1 MRAGFQWGS
10 TRPLLVLATTTL
22 VLAGVVP
29 RFYNANPMPA
39 IAPPPAAVP
48 ADTVTVAPR
57 TVTIRRVNG
66 GHFHL
71 EALVDGQ
78 RMEFLADTGAT
89 GVALRESNAAS
100 IGTFIR
106 PIVTTRPVRS
116 PRVESCESLRSYD
129 RVEVGHIVVHN
140 VVVVVFPNRT
150 LSQNLL
156 GMSFLSRI
164 RWQQEAGDSCS
175 NSSGGSRQRHRLT
188 CIIIALMFFLGLIC
202 QSYEIQAV
210 RRLPIL
216 VAGF

>member
-1 MRAGFQWGS
+1 
-10 TRPLLVLATTTL
+10 
-22 VLAGVVP
+22 
-29 RFYNANPMPA
+29 MPA
-39 IAPPPAAVP
+39 IAPRAAAVL

-57 TVTIRRVNG
+57 TVTIRRGNG

-89 GVALRESNAAS
+89 GVALRESDAAS
-100 IGTFIR
+100 IGIHPTYRDYTTSSITASGIVR
-106 PIVTTRPVRS
+106 VAPI
-116 PRVESCESLRSYD
+116 LLD
-129 RVEVGHIVVHN
+129 RVEVDHIVVHN
-140 VVVVVFPNRT
+140 VVAVVFPNRT
-150 LSQNLL
+150 LFQNLL

-175 NSSGGSRQRHRLT
+175 NSSGGSRQRHRHCLT

-210 RRLPIL
+210 RRVPIL
-216 VAGF
+216 VVGF